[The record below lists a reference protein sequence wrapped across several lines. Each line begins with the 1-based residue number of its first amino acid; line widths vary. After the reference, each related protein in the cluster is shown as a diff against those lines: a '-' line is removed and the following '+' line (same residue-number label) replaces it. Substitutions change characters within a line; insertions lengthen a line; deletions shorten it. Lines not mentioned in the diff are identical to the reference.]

1 MARKKKDGK
10 FLNIYMDRELNE
22 RIRIYAEE
30 KGQSITV
37 AIERI
42 LKEYLDNIDK
52 TKKA

>member
-1 MARKKKDGK
+1 MSVRKKDGR

-22 RIRIYAEE
+22 RLRLYAEE

-42 LKEYLDNIDK
+42 LREYLDNIDK